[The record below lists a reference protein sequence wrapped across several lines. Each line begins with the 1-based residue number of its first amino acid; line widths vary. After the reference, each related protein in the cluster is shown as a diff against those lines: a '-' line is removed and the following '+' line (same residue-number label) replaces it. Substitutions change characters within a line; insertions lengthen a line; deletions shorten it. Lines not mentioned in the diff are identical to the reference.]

1 MKNSKTIIGI
11 LGGVAVGALIGVLFA
26 PGKGSNTRRKI
37 IKKST
42 AATDDLKEHLNNIVN
57 SVSEKYNSL
66 VKKGEE
72 LVEKTSD
79 ESSLENIKK
88 INKQLGN

>member
-1 MKNSKTIIGI
+1 LRQVKVQIQEEKLS
-11 LGGVAVGALIGVLFA
+11 
-26 PGKGSNTRRKI
+26 
-37 IKKST
+37 KKST